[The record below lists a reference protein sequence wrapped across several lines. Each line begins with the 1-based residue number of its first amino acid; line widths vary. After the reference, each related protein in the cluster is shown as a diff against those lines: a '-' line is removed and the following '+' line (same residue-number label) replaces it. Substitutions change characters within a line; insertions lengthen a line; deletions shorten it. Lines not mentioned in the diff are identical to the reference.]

1 MSYNPFMPIH
11 FAAARCASRSPVA
24 RALARKAVHRA
35 VNDNPGGATE
45 CGAEARVLS
54 AALRHFA
61 EHGASAAE
69 EAAVQA
75 EQAWQRGE
83 TDAYLWWAGI
93 CHKLDRKR
101 ARELAQGTVENVG
114 GVTLSLLRT
123 TCKDS

>member
-1 MSYNPFMPIH
+1 MPIH

-35 VNDNPGGATE
+35 ANDNPGGATE

-61 EHGASAAE
+61 EHGVSAAE
-69 EAAVQA
+69 EAAAQA
-75 EQAWQRGE
+75 EQAWQQGE
-83 TDAYLWWAGI
+83 RESFLWWAEI
-93 CHKLDRKR
+93 CHKLDRTR
-101 ARELAQGTVENVG
+101 ARDLAMATVGKTNKVQ
-114 GVTLSLLRT
+114 LSLLRT

>member
-1 MSYNPFMPIH
+1 MPIH

-24 RALARKAVHRA
+24 RALARKAVTRA
-35 VNDNPGGATE
+35 ANDNPGGASE
-45 CGAEARVLS
+45 SGVEARVLS

-61 EHGASAAE
+61 EHGLSAAE
-69 EAAVQA
+69 EAAAQA
-75 EQAWQRGE
+75 EAAWQRGE
-83 TDAYLWWAGI
+83 RETYLWWAEI

-101 ARELAQGTVENVG
+101 AKKLTQGTVEKLA